1 MGSLTLNN
9 LQNGGH
15 AMNDLNLINQNIG
28 LLKKIA
34 KLKPDQR
41 KEIDIVLTKFLSGET
56 ITDQEREEKP
66 GMWTN
71 AEKYFDFGR
80 ARA

>member
-1 MGSLTLNN
+1 
-9 LQNGGH
+9 
-15 AMNDLNLINQNIG
+15 MNDLNLINQNIG

-56 ITDQEREEKP
+56 ITDQEREKKP